1 MAGMN
6 AGAGRREANKQ
17 ATRNA
22 LSQAADR
29 LFAERGYEATTVAQ
43 IAEAARV
50 GERTFYRYFAS
61 KEDLLAGPALAWIDR
76 LQGAIRARPAGEN
89 PYQAVTRAMTAV
101 TAELARSEPGYETW
115 IVSAPRPLA
124 PLRRVEPRPMRRLEQ
139 SISEAVLA
147 RLDVAAGAGAGGA
160 GAGGAGAGGA
170 GAPGGGA
177 ASAGGAGAPGGG
189 AASAGT
195 PAAEFDAQLLARVAV
210 AVLRNAILYRR
221 THPGG
226 DDAGIERLLSDGF
239 ARLSLLAGPG

>member
-22 LSQAADR
+22 LSRAADR
-29 LFAERGYEATTVAQ
+29 

-76 LQGAIRARPAGEN
+76 LREAIRARPAGEG
-89 PYQAVTRAMTAV
+89 PYQAVARAMTAV

-115 IVSAPRPLA
+115 IVSTPRPLA

-139 SISEAVLA
+139 SIFEAVLA
-147 RLDVAAGAGAGGA
+147 RLDAAPGGGA
-160 GAGGAGAGGA
+160 PGAA
-170 GAPGGGA
+170 APGGGA
-177 ASAGGAGAPGGG
+177 ASAA
-189 AASAGT
+189 T
-195 PAAEFDAQLLARVAV
+195 PVAEFDAQLLARVAV

-226 DDAGIERLLSDGF
+226 DDPGIERLLSDGF
-239 ARLSLLAGPG
+239 SRLGLLAGPG

>member
-76 LQGAIRARPAGEN
+76 LQAAIRARPAGEN

-147 RLDVAAGAGAGGA
+147 RLDVAAGSGAGGA
-160 GAGGAGAGGA
+160 DAGGAGT
-170 GAPGGGA
+170 
-177 ASAGGAGAPGGG
+177 PGGG